1 MFSFKGR
8 HTHAATTRALGAFA
22 AILLVAC
29 GTSDVAIVATA
40 PEFEPRSNV
49 TPVSA
54 PVVVQAMTAGPNGE
68 LLQVTP
74 VYTTCA
80 TGVIEVWGGPWTVP
94 VSYTKWCL
102 NITETEP
109 YNGGTVDVWLV
120 NGSAQTHLGH
130 IQADWS
136 KLEFTN
142 IPSGA
147 TLRMVA
153 YPNFDPAPGVTFSSW
168 TGSNGFSTTPELY
181 ANVFGGEEFLAQLQ
195 MPSGST
201 GGGGSPP
208 SCIICP

>member
-1 MFSFKGR
+1 MAA
-8 HTHAATTRALGAFA
+8 AATLFA
-22 AILLVAC
+22 AC
-29 GTSDVAIVATA
+29 GTSEVPTGAADPVVS
-40 PEFEPRSNV
+40 PRSTV

-74 VYTTCA
+74 VYSSCA
-80 TGVIEVWGGPWTVP
+80 SGVIEVWGGQWQVP
-94 VSYTKWCL
+94 VSYTKYCVT
-102 NITETEP
+102 ITETTP

-120 NGSAQTHLGH
+120 NGSTQTHLGH
-130 IQADWS
+130 IQANWS

-153 YPNFDPAPGVTFSSW
+153 YPNFDPAPGVTFTSW
-168 TGSNGFSTTPELY
+168 SGANGFSTNPQLF

-195 MPSGST
+195 MPSGSA